1 MKAKRLMK
9 LLGICAG
16 CVLLSGCTGVSA
28 RVQNTETVLEET
40 ELPGSEG
47 TEESEMEPDDTCV
60 EVTTGT
66 GTEEEQVLDQS
77 AEIQTVNAEVSDPSG
92 IFETEHLEET
102 EAEIETEEETES
114 ETEAG
119 SEEQTEAGETE
130 NLRKLEYQVGDQEL
144 ETGKCFGEIT
154 VPEYAIAEDGS
165 KVTGKVEWR
174 RPGKARVF
182 EDDMALTG
190 LDGDKRTWEWTFVPD
205 EEGYETVTGTVE
217 ITMREAVQAEDGGE
231 MAKIADLWSEKVT
244 DETSK
249 GSSASGSSAGASNII
264 EASDIAE
271 AVKWMGSHMTGA
283 GLIGDEKENSA
294 REAGKENFTVAH
306 GTVKREETEA
316 QKELES
322 GLFETE
328 KEKAASAL
336 DTGNAAE
343 TKATSY
349 RTPNTP
355 MAALR
360 YVMNRSKAD
369 SQDAKNQTGSFR
381 VDAEPQTE
389 DLTCEEVLEYGNL
402 GVAVFT
408 AVNVMTGSAASV

>member
-1 MKAKRLMK
+1 MKAEKLIK
-9 LLGICAG
+9 LLGLCSC

-47 TEESEMEPDDTCV
+47 TEESEMEPDVEDATV
-60 EVTTGT
+60 EVTTGNEH
-66 GTEEEQVLDQS
+66 EEEQVLDQS
-77 AEIQTVNAEVSDPSG
+77 AEIQTAEAAPVAEVTAS
-92 IFETEHLEET
+92 ETEGVEES
-102 EAEIETEEETES
+102 ETES
-114 ETEAG
+114 ETE
-119 SEEQTEAGETE
+119 SEE
-130 NLRKLEYQVGDQEL
+130 NKILRKLEYQVEDQEL
-144 ETGKCFGEIT
+144 ETGKCFGEIV
-154 VPEYAIAEDGS
+154 VPEFATAEDGS
-165 KVTGKVEWR
+165 RVTGKVEWR
-174 RPGKARVF
+174 RPGKDRVF
-182 EDDMALTG
+182 ENDMALTG

-217 ITMREAVQAEDGGE
+217 ITMREAVSEEEEGE

-271 AVKWMGSHMTGA
+271 AAKWMGSHMTGA
-283 GLIGDEKENSA
+283 GLIGDEKESSA

-316 QKELES
+316 PNEVES

-336 DTGNAAE
+336 DTGKAAE

-349 RTPNTP
+349 RASASPL
-355 MAALR
+355 AALE
-360 YVMNRSKAD
+360 YVMNRNKAGSLKEKND
-369 SQDAKNQTGSFR
+369 TGEALADRSQRTS
-381 VDAEPQTE
+381 
-389 DLTCEEVLEYGNL
+389 DLTCEEVLEYGNI
-402 GVAVFT
+402 GVTVFA
-408 AVNVMTGSAASV
+408 AVNIMTENAASI